1 MKKLFIIYLSIIL
14 TGCKTDREIL
24 CQSPVTIENG
34 NLEIINNQCLYFGD
48 SVTGIITV
56 RDKISHKEYTY
67 TMNVVDG
74 KIVFNLTTA
83 DAIAIQAAD
92 TAAAN
97 SATAA
102 SMAALAA
109 ANSASRR

>member
-1 MKKLFIIYLSIIL
+1 MKKVLLCLSILL
-14 TGCKTDREIL
+14 TGCKSDREIL
-24 CQSPVTIENG
+24 CRSPVTIENG
-34 NLEIINNQCLYFGD
+34 NFEIINNQCLYFGD

-74 KIVFNLTTA
+74 KVVFNLTTA

-92 TAAAN
+92 DAAAN
-97 SATAA
+97 SAMAA
-102 SMAALAA
+102 SMAASAA
-109 ANSASRR
+109 VSSSSRR